1 VTVGLPAAGG
11 LSRRALLKGA
21 CAGGFMLAFHLP
33 TSAVNEAAQPDD
45 EAGRQFAPNAFIRI
59 DRTGTTTLVMP
70 QVEMGQGVY
79 TSIAMLLAE
88 ELDADFSRVV
98 LEHAPPDGKLYAN
111 PILGIQ
117 ITGNSCSVRA
127 FWRPLRNA
135 GAAARATLVQAAAAR
150 WNTSAAECTTSNGVV
165 THAATGRRIGY
176 GELAAAAAALPGATD
191 AVPKDPSRFTMIGRQ
206 VQRLDT
212 PEKVSGKTVYGI
224 DVMLPGM
231 TFATVAQS
239 PVLGGKVRHVDD
251 AEAMR
256 VPGVRK
262 VVVLDDLVAVVG
274 DYGWAA
280 KKGLELLTIDWDD
293 GPNGQVS
300 SRQMWEALR
309 LASTKDGIVARTVG
323 DVRKGLSAG
332 ERTEAAYELPLLAHA
347 PMEPVN
353 CTVHLQAGECRIWL
367 GTQVMGQVHQGVADL
382 LGLPPGKVR
391 VHNHLLGGGFGRRL
405 EVDMA
410 LVAVRVAQ
418 QLDGTP
424 VKVVWTREEDVRHDI
439 FRPMYRDVAAATLSN
454 GRIDSFKYKVCGSA
468 VIARRLPSQY
478 RNGIDRDAVD
488 SAVDM
493 PYDIPNFQVE
503 FVRSE
508 PTAVR
513 TGFWRGVGANNN
525 VFAIE
530 CFMDEL
536 AKKAGMDPV
545 AFRRG
550 MLGKTPRL
558 RAALDLVAARSGWGR
573 PLPRRVGRGV
583 CVQPS
588 FGSFIATVVE
598 AEVDA
603 QGEVDVRRVHTVV
616 DTGIAVHPDQVV
628 AQLQGG
634 LIFGLTAALHGE
646 ITVAK
651 GRIVQSNFHD
661 YRMMRIDQ
669 APEIDIHVVK
679 SGEAPGGIGETGTTA
694 SAPALRNAIFAAT
707 GVALRTLPVDRR
719 LLAVRGS
726 A

>member
-1 VTVGLPAAGG
+1 MTAEIQGAAG
-11 LSRRALLKGA
+11 LSRRALLKDA
-21 CAGGFMLAFHLP
+21 SAGGFLLAFHLP
-33 TSAVNEAAQPDD
+33 TFASDGPSRTDD
-45 EAGRQFAPNAFIRI
+45 EVHGQFAPNAFIRI
-59 DRTGTTTLVMP
+59 DRRGTTTLVMP

-98 LEHAPPDGKLYAN
+98 LEHAPPDNKLYAN

-127 FWRPLRNA
+127 FWRPLRSA
-135 GAAARATLVQAAAAR
+135 GAAARATLVRAAAAR
-150 WNTSAAECTTSNGVV
+150 WSTSAAECTTSNGVV
-165 THAATGRRIGY
+165 THAATGRRLGY
-176 GELAAAAAALPGATD
+176 GELVEAAASMPPAMNVVL
-191 AVPKDPSRFTMIGRQ
+191 KDPAQFRLIGQ
-206 VQRLDT
+206 PVKRLDT
-212 PEKVSGKTVYGI
+212 PDKVDGKTVYGI

-231 TFATVAQS
+231 KFATVVQS
-239 PVLGGKVRHVDD
+239 PVLGGRVRHVDD
-251 AEAMR
+251 GAALR

-262 VVVLDDLVAVVG
+262 VIVLDDMVAVVG
-274 DYGWAA
+274 DYWWAA
-280 KKGLELLTIDWDD
+280 KTGLDALEIEWDD
-293 GPNGQVS
+293 GPNGQTS
-300 SRQMWEALR
+300 SRQMWEELR
-309 LASTKDGIVARTVG
+309 LASTMDGIVAKTVG

-332 ERTEAAYELPLLAHA
+332 ERIEAAYELPLLAHA

-367 GTQVMGQVHQGVADL
+367 GTQVMGQVHQGVVDL
-382 LGLPPGKVR
+382 LRMPPEKVVVR
-391 VHNHLLGGGFGRRL
+391 NHLLGGGFGRRL

-418 QLDGTP
+418 QLADTP

-439 FRPMYRDVAAATLSN
+439 FRPMYRDVVAATLSN
-454 GRIDSFKYKVCGSA
+454 GRIDSFKYKICGSA

-478 RNGIDRDAVD
+478 KNGIDRDAVD

-503 FVRSE
+503 YVRSE
-508 PTAVR
+508 PKAVR

-530 CFMDEL
+530 CFVDEL
-536 AKKAGMDPV
+536 ATKAGVDPV

-558 RAALDLVAARSGWGR
+558 RAALDLVAARSGWGG
-573 PLPRRVGRGV
+573 PLAKRVGRGV

-598 AEVDA
+598 AEVDE
-603 QGEVDVRRVHTVV
+603 QGEVDVRRVNTVV

-634 LIFGLTAALHGE
+634 LIFGLTAALYGE
-646 ITVAK
+646 ITVTN
-651 GRIVQSNFHD
+651 GRIAQSNFHD

-669 APEIDIHVVK
+669 TPKIDVHVVK

-707 GVALRTLPVDRR
+707 GVALRSMPIDRK
-719 LLAVRGS
+719 LLAVRTS

>member
-1 VTVGLPAAGG
+1 MKAEVDGAAK

-21 CAGGFMLAFHLP
+21 SAGGFVLAFYLP
-33 TSAVNEAAQPDD
+33 TLAANEAAQPDD
-45 EAGRQFAPNAFIRI
+45 DIRGKFAPNAFIRI
-59 DRTGTTTLVMP
+59 DRAGTVTLVMP

-88 ELDADFSRVV
+88 ELDADFSRVL
-98 LEHAPPDGKLYAN
+98 LEHAPPDQKRYAN

-127 FWRPLRNA
+127 FWRPLRTA
-135 GAAARATLVQAAAAR
+135 GATARDALVQAAAAR
-150 WNTSAAECTTSNGVV
+150 WNTSSAECTTSKGEVM
-165 THAATGRRIGY
+165 HAASGRRLGY
-176 GELAAAAAALPGATD
+176 GELAEAAAAFPPAKNVVL
-191 AVPKDPSRFTMIGRQ
+191 KDPAQFELIGQ
-206 VQRLDT
+206 PVKRLDT
-212 PEKVSGKTVYGI
+212 PDKVTGKTVYGI

-231 TFATVAQS
+231 KFATVMQS
-239 PVLGGKVRHVDD
+239 PVLGGKVRHVDEGP
-251 AEAMR
+251 ALR

-262 VVVLDDLVAVVG
+262 VVVLDDVVAVVG
-274 DYGWAA
+274 DYMWAA
-280 KKGLELLTIDWDD
+280 KKGLESLAIEWDD

-300 SRQMWEALR
+300 SRQMWEELR

-323 DVRKGLSAG
+323 DVQKGLSTG
-332 ERTEAAYELPLLAHA
+332 ERIEAAYELPLLAHA
-347 PMEPVN
+347 PMEPIN
-353 CTVHLQAGECRIWL
+353 CTVHLQAGECRIWI
-367 GTQVMGQVHQGVADL
+367 GTQVMGQVRQGVADL
-382 LGLPPGKVR
+382 LGMPPEKVVVR
-391 VHNHLLGGGFGRRL
+391 NHLLGGGFGRRL

-418 QLDGTP
+418 QLDDTP

-439 FRPMYRDVAAATLSN
+439 FRPMYRDVIAATLSN
-454 GRIDSFKYKVCGSA
+454 GRIDSFKYKICGSA

-503 FVRSE
+503 FVRAE
-508 PTAVR
+508 PKAVR

-530 CFMDEL
+530 CFVDEL
-536 AKKAGMDPV
+536 AKKASMDPI

-558 RAALDLVAARSGWGR
+558 RAALDLVAARSGWGE
-573 PLPRRVGRGV
+573 PLAKRVGRGV

-588 FGSFIATVVE
+588 FGSLIATVIEV
-598 AEVDA
+598 EVDG
-603 QGEVDVRRVHTVV
+603 QGEVDVRRVTSVV

-628 AQLQGG
+628 AQIQGG
-634 LIFGLTAALHGE
+634 LIFGLTAALYGE
-646 ITVAK
+646 ITLAK
-651 GRIVQSNFHD
+651 GRVAQSNFND
-661 YRMMRIDQ
+661 YRMLRIDQ
-669 APEIDIHVVK
+669 APKIDVLVVK
-679 SGEAPGGIGETGTTA
+679 SDAAPGGIGETGTTA

-707 GVALRTLPVDRR
+707 GVALRSMPVDRK
-719 LLAVRGS
+719 LLSVGRS
-726 A
+726 T